1 MLWMSSNHL
10 GHSFK
15 LGSAK
20 SSIIKRVVYPPS
32 KRCFQRSVRKQIDV
46 VRFSVLKGLFLKSA
60 SVLSTSLFGWIL
72 HTFKMSEIFFLSFQD
87 VNFPTVIVCNIN
99 QIRRSL
105 FRGLGVTNESD
116 IELLY
121 SQFYTGMSRNLTQ
134 DEQDFIHKIATSEV
148 CDKKLLLLSFFSS
161 RERQNLY
168 WYLRTLL

>member
-72 HTFKMSEIFFLSFQD
+72 HTFKMSEIFFCLS
-87 VNFPTVIVCNIN
+87 
-99 QIRRSL
+99 R
-105 FRGLGVTNESD
+105 
-116 IELLY
+116 
-121 SQFYTGMSRNLTQ
+121 MSTSPPSS
-134 DEQDFIHKIATSEV
+134 FATSIKFAGPFLEV
-148 CDKKLLLLSFFSS
+148 WGWPTKVILNCCTVNSTLEWAEIWLKMNKTLYTKLLLQRYATKNCYFCLFSS